1 MYDKGKV
8 PQAANQSIKIKYD
21 IVKLSLKQAMPTRT
35 STIVT
40 DLKYSSII
48 WGGKKVVNRQ
58 LKLQTMHFTQLK
70 TALISFTH
78 SINISQI
85 MPHHRSCSNG
95 CNRAMNTVSKTQ
107 SAETTF

>member
-48 WGGKKVVNRQ
+48 WGGKKVVN
-58 LKLQTMHFTQLK
+58 
-70 TALISFTH
+70 
-78 SINISQI
+78 
-85 MPHHRSCSNG
+85 
-95 CNRAMNTVSKTQ
+95 
-107 SAETTF
+107 